1 MSLALSSWTADWASS
16 KAMVSS
22 AFELDEDP
30 GRVVMNSEEEEE
42 WSWSLVLLMVEC
54 CETDPVRRRT
64 DVLEAR
70 KAGS

>member
-16 KAMVSS
+16 RAMVRS

-30 GRVVMNSEEEEE
+30 GRVVMNSEEEEG
-42 WSWSLVLLMVEC
+42 SWSLALLMVE

-64 DVLEAR
+64 DVLEGW
-70 KAGS
+70 KAGSW